1 MIQQVLNARGSFTLS
16 FFAPVL
22 NNLVAITVFVSF
34 ILVANPLSISSLEL
48 PREQVAL
55 LGLGS
60 TLGVALQ
67 ALILLPALHK
77 IGYRFNFNFSW
88 KDSGLGKTLELA
100 KWTIALIA
108 VNQIAYIVITRFVT
122 SANIEAVL
130 SGGTA
135 AGLTTYQK
143 ANLIYILPHSVITI
157 SLITALLPQLS
168 ARANQS
174 DERGFAELVSSSLRV
189 VLVLLVP
196 IALFLYISAQE
207 LSVFLFGYGA
217 AGIDSAAKVGEVTAL
232 FALGLPAF
240 SLIYVINRIWY
251 STENTRTPFVFSI
264 VINALAVGLG
274 IALFSQVGVQDKV
287 GMFGLS
293 YTIAYWV
300 VLGLSF
306 WWLTRTV
313 KQIEIPSLGTL
324 FAKVIFASLSAAGI
338 MQWVMST
345 WTDIFT
351 GNSRTVFLA
360 LVVLWALC
368 ICVYFALASLL
379 QVKEIKDVSQIVR
392 KRFTRSH
399 S

>member
-1 MIQQVLNARGSFTLS
+1 
-16 FFAPVL
+16 
-22 NNLVAITVFVSF
+22 
-34 ILVANPLSISSLEL
+34 
-48 PREQVAL
+48 
-55 LGLGS
+55 
-60 TLGVALQ
+60 
-67 ALILLPALHK
+67 
-77 IGYRFNFNFSW
+77 
-88 KDSGLGKTLELA
+88 
-100 KWTIALIA
+100 